1 MNPRCGRAGP
11 FFIPFIF
18 LAIMA
23 ISATVAGCGG
33 RGNPPNCI
41 VGSLNISPATAT
53 ANHVSASPG
62 NQAQFFGTDATNLLP
77 AGCVSVAI
85 TQAMRTD
92 LKWATSDPAS
102 VSIGNTAG
110 VNYGLATCN
119 NATAAAVT
127 ITATGPNANNNT
139 IAGTA
144 KLTCN

>member
-1 MNPRCGRAGP
+1 MKPQFRHAGP
-11 FFIPFIF
+11 FSIPFIF
-18 LAIMA
+18 LAILT
-23 ISATVAGCGG
+23 ISATVFGCGG
-33 RGNPPNCI
+33 RGNPPNC
-41 VGSLNISPATAT
+41 VVSSLNITPATAT
-53 ANHVSASPG
+53 ANHVSGSPG
-62 NQAQFFGTDATNLLP
+62 NQAQFFGFDATNLLP

-92 LKWATSDPAS
+92 LKWTTSDPAN
-102 VSIGNTAG
+102 VSIGNTVG